1 MTIDILPDGNNGPP
15 TAADNTVTIAE
26 DATHSFTAGQFN
38 FADVDSDSLNH
49 IKITSL
55 PATGTLKLN
64 DSNVTQG
71 QSIAAADIANL
82 VYTPVANGNGD
93 PYTTFQFKVND
104 GTADSASAYTMTV
117 DVTPANDLPTAAD
130 NTVTIAEDTT
140 HSFTAGQFN
149 FADIDGDS
157 LSSIKITSLPAT
169 GALTLNGSA
178 VSQNQTI
185 AASQIANLVYTPVA
199 NGNGDPY
206 TTFQFKVN
214 DGTADS
220 ASAYT
225 MTIDVTP
232 ANDLPTAADNTVT
245 IAEGGTHSFTAG
257 QFNFADVDG
266 DSLNHIKITSLPA
279 TGTLKLNDSNVTQGQ
294 SIAAADIANLVYT
307 PVANGNG
314 DPYTTFQFKVND
326 GTADSASA
334 YTMTVDVTPAND
346 LPTAADNTVTIAED
360 TTHSFTAGQFN
371 FADIDGDSLSSIK
384 ITSLPA
390 TGALTL
396 NGSAVSQNQTIAASQ
411 IANLVYTPVANGNG
425 DPYTTFQFKVN
436 DGTADSASGLHN
448 DS

>member
-1 MTIDILPDGNNGPP
+1 
-15 TAADNTVTIAE
+15 
-26 DATHSFTAGQFN
+26 
-38 FADVDSDSLNH
+38 
-49 IKITSL
+49 
-55 PATGTLKLN
+55 
-64 DSNVTQG
+64 
-71 QSIAAADIANL
+71 
-82 VYTPVANGNGD
+82 
-93 PYTTFQFKVND
+93 
-104 GTADSASAYTMTV
+104 MTV
-117 DVTPANDLPTAAD
+117 
-130 NTVTIAEDTT
+130 
-140 HSFTAGQFN
+140 
-149 FADIDGDS
+149 
-157 LSSIKITSLPAT
+157 
-169 GALTLNGSA
+169 
-178 VSQNQTI
+178 
-185 AASQIANLVYTPVA
+185 
-199 NGNGDPY
+199 
-206 TTFQFKVN
+206 
-214 DGTADS
+214 
-220 ASAYT
+220 
-225 MTIDVTP
+225 DVTP

-396 NGSAVSQNQTIAASQ
+396 SGSAVSQNQTIAASQIANLVYTPVANGNGDPYTTFQFKVNDGTADSASAYTMTIDVTPANDLPTAADNTVTIAEDATHSFTAGQFNFADIDGDSLSSIKITSLPATGALTLNGSAVSQNQTIAASQ

-436 DGTADSASGLHN
+436 DGTADSASAYTMTVDVTPVNDPPTANPIVETRTKLDAQFSVNLVTDANATDIDDGDVLVAINDGDDSDDEPIATFTRTGTTRVMVTADSGLYLI
-448 DS
+448 DGAAVGFWWLCP